1 MRQPVVD
8 TLHICDA
15 LRKTGMDRDQA
26 EGLARVLGEELGA
39 HVAVQSDLESG
50 FQGVRSD
57 LGARIQ
63 AVDAKVDACNQ
74 KLTFVVTGFGIL
86 LSVLTVVSGM
96 GWLQRPPTT
105 PVMDAAAPPALQTVA
120 PRAGARVG
128 DERFIG
134 SVRSDRIVRGNPREQ
149 SSGSSEADYSSRIR

>member
-63 AVDAKVDACNQ
+63 AVAAKVDACNQ
-74 KLTFVVTGFGIL
+74 KLTCEGAVV
-86 LSVLTVVSGM
+86 
-96 GWLQRPPTT
+96 R
-105 PVMDAAAPPALQTVA
+105 
-120 PRAGARVG
+120 
-128 DERFIG
+128 
-134 SVRSDRIVRGNPREQ
+134 
-149 SSGSSEADYSSRIR
+149 